1 MYFFCFFI
9 DTKYMIWW
17 VLGIYLV
24 FFLLILPF
32 RAKAKISY
40 NLAKNEGKITVILA
54 KLTIF
59 QEDFELMYNAIVLK
73 NKNGDK
79 KTNFSKFGK
88 SGFGDIFALNLIKS
102 VKINTFKTDISLGL
116 KDCCFLTSMVAG
128 SILTFGGI
136 LTSIFGNKAYVVKN
150 TVSPLYD
157 ESNLVVRFSSS
168 VSLNLL
174 IVIICLFNALF
185 KIEKG
190 AKIYGKQSS

>member
-1 MYFFCFFI
+1 M
-9 DTKYMIWW
+9 
-17 VLGIYLV
+17 V

-40 NLAKNEGKITVILA
+40 NLAKNEGKITIILA

-59 QEDFELMYNAIVLK
+59 QEDFELMHNAIILK

-116 KDCCFLTSMVAG
+116 DDYCFLTSMVEG

-136 LTSIFGNKAYVVKN
+136 LTSIFGNKVNVVKN

-157 ESNLVVRFSSS
+157 ESNLIVRFSSS

>member
-24 FFLLILPF
+24 CFLLILPF

-40 NLAKNEGKITVILA
+40 NLAKNEGKIIVILA

-59 QEDFELMYNAIVLK
+59 QADFELMYNSIILK

-102 VKINTFKTDISLGL
+102 VKINTFKTDISLGF